1 MKSYFRPAIDVMSG
15 YTPGEQPKMKKLVK
29 LNTNENPFPP
39 APGVDEVLKKINY
52 ESLRRYP
59 DPMAD
64 ELCSVAAKVFGLER
78 KNIIGGNGSDDIL
91 TMTFRAFSDPVRP
104 VAVLNP
110 TYSLYDELAKM
121 QEAEL
126 IKINLE
132 DDFSLPD
139 DLLEQAERA
148 NLLIITRPNAPSGN
162 TFPLE
167 KIREFCQKFD
177 GIVFIDE
184 AYGDFAPDNCMGL
197 VKEFDNVIVSRT
209 CSKSYSLAGGRLGF
223 AAAGE
228 QIIAGLRK
236 LKDSYN
242 LDYITQQ
249 IGIAALSDQ
258 EYLRQNVEKIKAERA
273 WITEELRKLDFEVVE
288 SATNFVF
295 AAPPDRNGEKF
306 FTNLRNEGVIVRYFR
321 GGRTAAYVRI
331 TIGTHEEMCL
341 LLDLAA
347 KWYKK

>member
-39 APGVDEVLKKINY
+39 APGVAEVLKKIDY
-52 ESLRRYP
+52 DLLRRYP

-64 ELCSVAAKVFGLER
+64 ELCGVAAKIFGLER
-78 KNIIGGNGSDDIL
+78 NNIIGGNGSDDIL

-126 IKINLE
+126 IKISLE
-132 DDFSLPD
+132 DDFSLPE

-184 AYGDFAPDNCMGL
+184 AYGDF
-197 VKEFDNVIVSRT
+197 
-209 CSKSYSLAGGRLGF
+209 
-223 AAAGE
+223 
-228 QIIAGLRK
+228 
-236 LKDSYN
+236 
-242 LDYITQQ
+242 
-249 IGIAALSDQ
+249 
-258 EYLRQNVEKIKAERA
+258 
-273 WITEELRKLDFEVVE
+273 
-288 SATNFVF
+288 
-295 AAPPDRNGEKF
+295 
-306 FTNLRNEGVIVRYFR
+306 
-321 GGRTAAYVRI
+321 
-331 TIGTHEEMCL
+331 
-341 LLDLAA
+341 
-347 KWYKK
+347 